1 MLFYG
6 PISAPMVGYY
16 GVNMADLHG
25 NLQCCPGLH
34 AAMSAAGAAQRQR
47 AGESKQFV
55 SG

>member
-1 MLFYG
+1 
-6 PISAPMVGYY
+6 MVGYY

-47 AGESKQFV
+47 AGEASNLFPGSLSMKD
-55 SG
+55 GD